1 MKAAALIALIASSA
15 VVSAEFQ
22 PSPEAGIVRARL
34 HTSHSRMRR
43 AAMGKQY
50 KRCKPRGSAPSESPV
65 PTSPAPPPPAQ
76 TSPPATNPDPPAPA
90 PPSGGGSGGVIKA
103 KGNACGA
110 TGAVAKTSHDA
121 GPNGSQD
128 WLNCGINGGGW
139 SPPMVTTDNMISKDL
154 TEDLKKPNSIFK
166 PCAQYSNIIYDAA
179 GQYGLPPIMIAS
191 IMMQESTCNKDT
203 VGGGG
208 EQGLMQITHEKCV
221 GAPGGNCK
229 DPWFNIHT
237 GAKYLSDQIK
247 NSNGNVLLAVASYN
261 GWFTGLTYDKATA
274 AAHSNCCRCQQ
285 NLDYPH
291 QFLNGWM
298 QGIDAYSSNL
308 GTYKNLDVCH

>member
-50 KRCKPRGSAPSESPV
+50 KRCKPRGSAPSESPA
-65 PTSPAPPPPAQ
+65 PTSPAPPAPAQ
-76 TSPPATNPDPPAPA
+76 TSPPATDPNPPAPA

-103 KGNACGA
+103 KGNACGP
-110 TGAVAKTSHDA
+110 TGAVAKTVQGA
-121 GPNGSQD
+121 GPNGSED
-128 WLNCGINGGGW
+128 WMTCGINGGGW
-139 SPPMVTTDNMISKDL
+139 QPPSVEMQDLVVKDL
-154 TEDLKKPNSIFK
+154 AEDLKKSNSIFK
-166 PCAQYSNIIYDAA
+166 PCEPYMGFIYKYA
-179 GQYGLPPIMIAS
+179 GENGLPAIMIAS
-191 IMMQESTCNKDT
+191 IMMQESSCNKET

-208 EQGLMQITHEKCV
+208 EQGLMQITKEKCV

-229 DPWFNIHT
+229 DPEFNIRT
-237 GAKYLSDQIK
+237 GSNYLGQRVK
-247 NSNGNVLLAVASYN
+247 ECNGNVFEAVASYN
-261 GWFTGLTYDKATA
+261 GWYRGLTYSKATA
-274 AAHSNCCRCQQ
+274 AANSGCCRCQQ

-291 QFLNGWM
+291 QFFNGWM

-308 GTYKNLDVCH
+308 GTYKNLNVCN